1 MRRAAAKMPKP
12 VPWSWA
18 GPRVLPLLSGPR
30 LDRPGE
36 EMLHSVTGIGC
47 VIIFGLPLG
56 PRFVFVDRDVAE
68 RWECTVAQ
76 VETAAM
82 ENLARLAAKLQPR
95 DAPPGSLSGRIVR
108 VLTDRPWASSL
119 ILLPDE
125 LVRVF
130 GHHDQ
135 VFVTPGSGT
144 LLSLPVDM
152 PTHAIADIAVDF
164 EMAERW
170 PLCLDP
176 FVLEDRVLGWCGLAD
191 EAADRDGDGRG

>member
-1 MRRAAAKMPKP
+1 MRRAVARMPKP

-36 EMLHSVTGIGC
+36 EMLHSVAGIGC
-47 VIIFGLPLG
+47 AIIFGLPLG
-56 PRFVFVDRDVAE
+56 PRFAFVDRDVAE

-170 PLCLDP
+170 PLFLDP
-176 FVLEDRVLGWCGLAD
+176 FMLEDGVLGWCGLAD
-191 EAADRDGDGRG
+191 DASDRDGERGG